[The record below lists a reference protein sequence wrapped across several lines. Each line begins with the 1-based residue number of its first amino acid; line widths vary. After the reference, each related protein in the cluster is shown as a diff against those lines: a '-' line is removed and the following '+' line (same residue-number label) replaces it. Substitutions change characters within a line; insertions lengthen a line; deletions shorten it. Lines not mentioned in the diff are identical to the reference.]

1 MSLPRYFI
9 DRPVFAAVL
18 SVVITLLGV
27 LAIRQLPVSEY
38 PDVVPPTISITATY
52 PGASPETLAETVAA
66 PIEQAVNGVEGVMY
80 ITSQATSDGLLTIN
94 VNFKLGTDLDKA
106 QVQVQNRVATA
117 EPRLPEDVRRLG
129 VVVDKSS
136 SNFLMVVHVFSPDG
150 KYDPLY
156 ISNYTS
162 LKIRDQ
168 LGRIPGVADAHLFG
182 GRDYSMRIWLDPE
195 KIANLNL
202 SPSDILAGLRRQ
214 SVQVAA
220 GSVGAEPQPNGAAY
234 QMIVEA
240 PGRLIDPEQFADVV
254 VARNPAGALVRVRDI
269 GRVELGAQTYDADAS
284 LDGHK
289 AVAIGIFQ
297 RPGTNALQTAD
308 AVKAQMATLSKS
320 FPQGLKY
327 DIVYDTTRF
336 VDASIDKVEHTLL
349 EAVVLVV
356 LVVFLFLQSWRAAI
370 IPVLAIPVSVL
381 GSFGFLVA
389 TGSSINTLSL
399 FGLILAIGIVVDDAI
414 VVVENVERNIA
425 RGLSPKEAARVSMD
439 EVGGALIAIALVLTA
454 VFVPTAFMAGV
465 AGQFF
470 RQFALTIASATLIS
484 CFVSLT
490 LSPALCAILLK
501 PHAVHV
507 EGKALSPMGRFFN
520 GFNAGFEWLGDRYGQ
535 LAQRTV
541 RYIVI
546 VGVLY
551 AGLLVV
557 TGGAFMA
564 TPKGF
569 IPQMDRGYGIVL
581 AQLPEG
587 ASLQRTRAVV
597 NDAVKQIHTVK
608 GVTHDVTFVGFSAAT
623 GAQSTN
629 IATIFVPYADAEE
642 RARTGRTEAAIQNDL
657 RKALAPIQDAVVVVV
672 SPPMIIGLGS
682 SAGAK
687 MMIED
692 REGKGYAALS
702 QATQAVIG
710 QMMKDHHIAYAFT
723 PYEASTP
730 RLKIDVD
737 RDKAEAAGTPVSEIN
752 DALQVYLGSAYV
764 NDFNYLGRTY
774 RVTAQADGDFRRTP
788 EDLNRLW
795 ARNLNGQMTPLASV
809 VTAHDSTGPARV
821 PRHNLYPAA
830 DLSAAAMPGSSSG
843 QLMEAME
850 QAAQKALPPG
860 FGFEWTELA
869 YLQETEASGA
879 IAVFGLAALFV
890 FLVLAAQY
898 ESVTLP
904 LAVLLVVPMAVLG
917 ALIGLLLRGLEINI
931 LTQVALIVLVGLAAK
946 NAILIVEFAKQLED
960 QEGLSP
966 EEAAVKAARLRLRPI
981 LMTSLAFIL
990 GVSPLAFSTGAGFEQ
1005 RVALGTAVFAGMIG
1019 VTILGL
1025 ILTPAFYVLSRRLS
1039 RWLPQIRLRRRQHPL
1054 PAE

>member
-18 SVVITLLGV
+18 SVVVTLLGLMAV
-27 LAIRQLPVSEY
+27 GRLPVSEY
-38 PDVVPPTISITATY
+38 PDVVPPTISIRANY

-66 PIEQAVNGVEGVMY
+66 PIEQAVNGVEGMMY
-80 ITSQATSDGLLTIN
+80 VTSQATSDGLLTIN

-106 QVQVQNRVATA
+106 QVLVQNRVATA
-117 EPRLPEDVRRLG
+117 EPRLPEEVRRLG

-136 SNFLMVVHVFSPDG
+136 PTFLMVVHLMSPNG
-150 KYDPLY
+150 RYDPLY
-156 ISNYTS
+156 ISNYAS
-162 LKIRDQ
+162 LKVRDQ
-168 LGRIPGVADAHLFG
+168 LSRIQGVADAQLFG

-195 KIANLNL
+195 KIAALNL
-202 SPSDILAGLRRQ
+202 SPGDVLAGLRRQ

-220 GSVGAEPQPNGAAY
+220 GSLGAEPQASGAAY
-234 QMIVEA
+234 EVIVEA
-240 PGRLIDPEQFADVV
+240 PGRLVDPDKFADVV
-254 VARNPAGALVRVRDI
+254 VARGRDGALVRVRDI
-269 GRVELGAQTYDADAS
+269 GRVELGAQTYQVDAS
-284 LDGHK
+284 LDGRK

-297 RPGTNALQTAD
+297 RPGSNALQTAES
-308 AVKAQMATLSKS
+308 VKHEMETLSKA
-320 FPQGLKY
+320 FPDGLKY
-327 DIVYDTTRF
+327 DIIYDTTRF

-349 EAVVLVV
+349 EAVLLVV

-370 IPVLAIPVSVL
+370 IPVLAIPVSIL
-381 GSFGFLVA
+381 GSFGFLA
-389 TGSSINTLSL
+389 LTGGSINTLSL

-425 RGLSPKEAARVSMD
+425 RGLTPKEAAKVSMD

-454 VFVPTAFMAGV
+454 VFLPTAFMGGL

-470 RQFALTIASATLIS
+470 RQFAMTIASATLIS

-501 PHAVHV
+501 PQHGERTGPLA
-507 EGKALSPMGRFFN
+507 RFFRI
-520 GFNAGFEWLGDRYGQ
+520 FNTGFEKLGERYGK
-535 LAQRTV
+535 LTARAV
-541 RYIVI
+541 RYVAI

-551 AGLLVV
+551 GGLLLA
-557 TGGAFMA
+557 TGGALWA

-587 ASLQRTRAVV
+587 ASLQRTREVV
-597 NDAVKQIHTVK
+597 ADAARRIHTVD
-608 GVTHDVTFVGFSAAT
+608 GVTHDVSFVGFSAAT
-623 GAQSTN
+623 GSQSTN
-629 IATIFVPYADAEE
+629 IATMFVTYDDAEK
-642 RARTGRTEAAIQNDL
+642 RAQSGRTEAAIQNDL
-657 RKALAPIQDAVVVVV
+657 RKALSPIQDAFMVVV
-672 SPPMIIGLGS
+672 SPPMIMGLGS

-692 REGKGYAALS
+692 QSGAGYTALDG
-702 QATQAVIG
+702 ATQAVIAEA
-710 QMMKDHHIAYAFT
+710 MKNPKIAFAFT
-723 PYEASTP
+723 PYEARTP
-730 RLKIDVD
+730 RLKVEVD

-795 ARNLNGQMTPLASV
+795 ARNLDGQMTPLASV
-809 VTAHDSTGPARV
+809 VTAHDATGPGRV
-821 PRHNLYPAA
+821 PRHNLFAAA
-830 DLSAAAMPGSSSG
+830 DVSVANGPHTSSG
-843 QLMEAME
+843 ELMKAME
-850 QAAQKALPPG
+850 EAAQKALPAG
-860 FGFEWTELA
+860 FGYEWTELA
-869 YLQETEASGA
+869 YLQKTESSGA
-879 IAVFGLAALFV
+879 LGVFLLATLFV

-898 ESVTLP
+898 ESLTMP
-904 LAVLLVVPMAVLG
+904 ISVLLVVPMSILG
-917 ALIGLLLRGLEINI
+917 ALAGLLIRGLEINI
-931 LTQVALIVLVGLAAK
+931 LTQVALVVLVGLAAK
-946 NAILIVEFAKQLED
+946 NAILIVEFAKHLED
-960 QEGLSP
+960 QEGLRP
-966 EEAAVKAARLRLRPI
+966 EDAAVRAARLRLRPI

-990 GVSPLAFSTGAGFEQ
+990 GVSPLVFSTGAGFEQ
-1005 RVALGTAVFAGMIG
+1005 RVAMGTAVFAGMIG

-1025 ILTPAFYVLSRRLS
+1025 LLTPAFYVATRRLS
-1039 RWLPQIRLRRRQHPL
+1039 ALAPRLRFRRPGVL

>member
-18 SVVITLLGV
+18 SIVVTLLG
-27 LAIRQLPVSEY
+27 LMAMGRLPISEY
-38 PDVVPPTISITATY
+38 PEVVPPTISITATY
-52 PGASPETLAETVAA
+52 PGGSPETIAETVAA
-66 PIEQAVNGVEGVMY
+66 PIEQAVNGVEGLMY
-80 ITSQATSDGLLTIN
+80 ISSQSTADGLLT
-94 VNFKLGTDLDKA
+94 VNAVFKLGADLDKA
-106 QVQVQNRVATA
+106 QVLVQNRVATA
-117 EPRLPEDVRRLG
+117 EPRLPEEVRRLG

-136 SNFLMVVHVFSPDG
+136 PTFLMVVHLISPDG
-150 KYDPLY
+150 TYDPLY
-156 ISNYTS
+156 ISNYAN
-162 LKIRDQ
+162 LKIRDE
-168 LGRIPGVADAHLFG
+168 LSRLPGVANARIFG
-182 GRDYSMRIWLDPE
+182 GTDYSMRIWLDPE
-195 KIANLNL
+195 KIAALNL
-202 SPSDILAGLRRQ
+202 SPGDILAGLRRQ

-220 GSVGAEPQPNGAAY
+220 GSLGGEPQPNGSAY
-234 QMIVEA
+234 EMTVQA
-240 PGRLIDPEQFADVV
+240 PGRLVDPEQFAQVV
-254 VARNPAGALVRVRDI
+254 VARGPDGALVRVRDI
-269 GRVELGAQTYDADAS
+269 GRVELGAQTYQVNAS
-284 LDGHK
+284 LDGKK

-308 AVKAQMATLSKS
+308 DVKATVARLSKD
-320 FPQGLKY
+320 FPPGLKY

-336 VDASIDKVEHTLL
+336 VNASIEKVEHTLF
-349 EAVVLVV
+349 EAVILVV

-370 IPVLAIPVSVL
+370 IPVLAIPVSIL
-381 GSFGFLVA
+381 GSFAVLSV
-389 TGSSINTLSL
+389 TGGSINTLSL

-439 EVGGALIAIALVLTA
+439 EVGGALVAIALVLTA
-454 VFVPTAFMAGV
+454 VFLPTAFMGGV

-501 PHAVHV
+501 PH
-507 EGKALSPMGRFFN
+507 GKESYGPLTRFF
-520 GFNAGFEWLGDRYGQ
+520 GAFNRGFERLGERYGQ
-535 LAQRTV
+535 LTQRTV
-541 RYIVI
+541 RYVAI
-546 VGVLY
+546 VGLIY
-551 AGLLVV
+551 GGLLLA

-569 IPQMDRGYGIVL
+569 IPHMDRGYAVVL

-597 NDAVKQIHTVK
+597 DDAARRIRSVD
-608 GVTHDVTFVGFSAAT
+608 GVTHDVSFVGFSAAT
-623 GAQSTN
+623 GSQSTN
-629 IATIFVPYADAEE
+629 LATMFVPYTDAEE
-642 RARTGRTEAAIQNDL
+642 RARNGRSEEAIQADL
-657 RKALAPIQDAVVVVV
+657 RKALAPIQDAVTVVI

-692 REGKGYAALS
+692 RAGKGYAALS
-702 QATQAVIG
+702 QATQAVIA
-710 QMMKDHHIAYAFT
+710 QMMKDPVIAFGFT

-730 RLKIDVD
+730 RLKVEVD

-795 ARNLNGQMTPLASV
+795 ARNLDGKMTPLASV
-809 VTAHDSTGPARV
+809 LRAEDTTGPARV
-821 PRHNLYPAA
+821 PRYNLYPAA
-830 DLSAAAMPGSSSG
+830 DLAAAQSPGHSSG
-843 QLMEAME
+843 QLMAAME
-850 QAAQKALPPG
+850 KAAQKALPAG

-869 YLQETEASGA
+869 YLQKTESSGA
-879 IAVFGLAALFV
+879 LGVFLLATLFV

-898 ESVTLP
+898 ESVTMP
-904 LAVLLVVPMAVLG
+904 VAVLLVVPMSILG
-917 ALIGLLLRGLEINI
+917 ALAGLLIRGLEINI

-960 QEGLSP
+960 HEGLSP
-966 EEAAVKAARLRLRPI
+966 QEAAVRAARLRLRPI

-990 GVSPLAFSTGAGFEQ
+990 GVSPLVFSTGAGFEQ
-1005 RVALGTAVFAGMIG
+1005 RVAIGTAVFAGMIG
-1019 VTILGL
+1019 VTVLGL
-1025 ILTPAFYVLSRRLS
+1025 ILTPAFYVMTRKLSALAPK
-1039 RWLPQIRLRRRQHPL
+1039 LRLRRPGVA

>member
-18 SVVITLLGV
+18 SVVITLLGL
-27 LAIRQLPVSEY
+27 LAVGKLPISEY
-38 PDVVPPTISITATY
+38 PEVVPPTVSITATY

-66 PIEQAVNGVEGVMY
+66 PIEQAVNGIEGMMY
-80 ITSQATSDGLLTIN
+80 ITSQSTSDGQLVIN

-106 QVQVQNRVATA
+106 QVLVQNRVATA

-136 SNFLMVVHVFSPDG
+136 PTFLMVVHLLSPDG
-150 KYDPLY
+150 RYDPLY
-156 ISNYTS
+156 VSNYAS
-162 LKIRDQ
+162 LKVRDE
-168 LGRIPGVADAHLFG
+168 LARLPGVANAQLFG
-182 GRDYSMRIWLDPE
+182 GRDYSMRVWLDPE
-195 KIANLNL
+195 KIAALNL

-214 SVQVAA
+214 SVQVSA
-220 GSVGAEPQPNGAAY
+220 GSLGAEPQPNGAAY
-234 QMIVEA
+234 EMIVEA
-240 PGRLIDPEQFADVV
+240 PGRLVDPEQFAQVV
-254 VARNPAGALVRVRDI
+254 VARSPGGALVRVRDI
-269 GRVELGAQTYDADAS
+269 GRVELGAQTYQADAS
-284 LDGHK
+284 LDGKK

-297 RPGTNALQTAD
+297 RPGSNALQTAD
-308 AVKAQMATLSKS
+308 QVKATMATLSKS

-336 VDASIDKVEHTLL
+336 VNASIDKVQHTLL
-349 EAVVLVV
+349 EAVLLVV

-370 IPVLAIPVSVL
+370 IPVLAIPVSIL
-381 GSFGFLVA
+381 GSFGFLAV
-389 TGSSINTLSL
+389 TGGSINTLSL

-454 VFVPTAFMAGV
+454 VFVPVAFTAGV

-470 RQFALTIASATLIS
+470 RQFALTIGSATLIS

-501 PHAVHV
+501 PHVGH
-507 EGKALSPMGRFFN
+507 GRGPLAKFF
-520 GFNAGFEWLGDRYGQ
+520 GAFNAGFDRLGERYGW
-535 LAQRTV
+535 LTARTV
-541 RYIVI
+541 RYIAM

-551 AGLLVV
+551 GGLLLA

-581 AQLPEG
+581 AQLPAG

-597 NDAVKQIHTVK
+597 NDAVKRIHSVA

-629 IATIFVPYADAEE
+629 IATIFVPYTDAEE
-642 RARTGRTEAAIQNDL
+642 RAHNGRTEAAIQNDL
-657 RKALAPIQDAVVVVV
+657 RKALAPIQDAITVVV
-672 SPPMIIGLGS
+672 SPPMIMGLGS

-692 REGKGYAALS
+692 RDGKGYAALDK
-702 QATQAVIG
+702 ATQAVIAEA
-710 QMMKDHHIAYAFT
+710 MKDKHVAFAFT
-723 PYEASTP
+723 PYEARTP
-730 RLKIDVD
+730 RLKVDVD

-764 NDFNYLGRTY
+764 NDFNYLGRTF
-774 RVTAQADGDFRRTP
+774 RVTAQADGDFRRTS

-795 ARNLNGQMTPLASV
+795 ARNLDGKMTPLAGV

-821 PRHNLYPAA
+821 PRYNLYPAA
-830 DLSAAAMPGSSSG
+830 DVSVASGPGASSG
-843 QLMEAME
+843 QLMAAVEK
-850 QAAQKALPPG
+850 AAQKALPPG

-869 YLQETEASGA
+869 YLQQTEASGA
-879 IAVFGLAALFV
+879 LGVFLLAGLFV

-904 LAVLLVVPMAVLG
+904 IAVLMIVPMAVLG
-917 ALIGLLLRGLEINI
+917 ALGGLLLRGLEINI

-966 EEAAVKAARLRLRPI
+966 GEAATQAARLRLRPI

-990 GVSPLAFSTGAGFEQ
+990 GVSPLVFSTGAGFEQ
-1005 RVALGTAVFAGMIG
+1005 RVAIGTAVFAGMIG

-1025 ILTPAFYVLSRRLS
+1025 ILTPGFYVTSRRLS
-1039 RWLPQIRLRRRQHPL
+1039 RWLPAIRLRRQRIA

>member
-9 DRPVFAAVL
+9 DRPVFAAVM
-18 SVVITLLGV
+18 SVIITLLG
-27 LAIRQLPVSEY
+27 LMALGRLPISEY
-38 PDVVPPTISITATY
+38 PEVAPPTVSITATY
-52 PGASPETLAETVAA
+52 PGASAETLAETVAA
-66 PIEQAVNGVEGVMY
+66 PIEQAVNGVEGMMY
-80 ITSQATSDGLLTIN
+80 VTSQATADGQLTIN
-94 VNFKLGTDLDKA
+94 AYFKLGTDLDKA
-106 QVQVQNRVATA
+106 QVLVQNRVATA

-136 SNFLMVVHVFSPDG
+136 PTFLMVVHLLSPDG
-150 KYDPLY
+150 RYDPLY
-156 ISNYTS
+156 VSNYAS
-162 LKIRDQ
+162 LKVRDQ
-168 LGRIPGVADAHLFG
+168 LARIPGVANAQLFG

-195 KIANLNL
+195 KIAALNL

-220 GSVGAEPQPNGAAY
+220 GSLGAEPQPSGSAY
-234 QMIVEA
+234 EVTVEA
-240 PGRLIDPEQFADVV
+240 PGRLVDPDQFAQVV
-254 VARNPAGALVRVRDI
+254 VARGPDGALVRVRDI
-269 GRVELGAQTYDADAS
+269 GRVELGAQTYQVDAS
-284 LDGHK
+284 LDGQK

-297 RPGTNALQTAD
+297 RPGSNALQTAD
-308 AVKAQMATLSKS
+308 QVKAEMAKLSKS
-320 FPQGLKY
+320 FPDGLKY
-327 DIVYDTTRF
+327 DVVYDTTRF
-336 VDASIDKVEHTLL
+336 VNASIDKVEHTLF
-349 EAVVLVV
+349 EAVILVV

-370 IPVLAIPVSVL
+370 IPVLAIPVSIL
-381 GSFGFLVA
+381 GSFGFLAV
-389 TGSSINTLSL
+389 TGGSINTLSL

-454 VFVPTAFMAGV
+454 VFLPTAFMGGV

-501 PHAVHV
+501 PHAAH
-507 EGKALSPMGRFFN
+507 GRGPLDRFF
-520 GFNAGFEWLGDRYGQ
+520 GAFNKGFERLGERYGQ
-535 LAQRTV
+535 LTARTV
-541 RYIVI
+541 RMVGI
-546 VGVLY
+546 VGVIY
-551 AGLLVV
+551 AGLLVL

-569 IPQMDRGYGIVL
+569 IPQMDRGYGVVV

-597 NDAVKQIHTVK
+597 ADAVKRIHTVP

-623 GAQSTN
+623 GGQATN
-629 IATIFVPYADAEE
+629 IATMFVTYEDAEA
-642 RARTGRTEAAIQNDL
+642 RARNGRTEAKVQNDI
-657 RKALAPIQDAVVVVV
+657 RKALSPIQDAITVVI
-672 SPPMIIGLGS
+672 SPPMIMGLGS
-682 SAGAK
+682 SGGAK

-692 REGKGYAALS
+692 QSGKGYAALAD
-702 QATQAVIG
+702 ATQAVIG
-710 QMMKDHHIAYAFT
+710 EMMKDKHIGFAFT
-723 PYEASTP
+723 PYEARTP
-730 RLKIDVD
+730 RLKVDVD

-788 EDLNRLW
+788 DDLNRLW
-795 ARNLNGQMTPLASV
+795 ARNLAGKMTPLGSV
-809 VTAHDSTGPARV
+809 VTAHDATGPGRV

-830 DLSAAAMPGSSSG
+830 DLSAAAAPGASSG
-843 QLMEAME
+843 QLMAAME
-850 QAAQKALPPG
+850 KAAQKALPPG
-860 FGFEWTELA
+860 FGYEWTELA
-869 YLQETEASGA
+869 YLQKTEASGA
-879 IAVFGLAALFV
+879 LGVFLLAGLFV

-904 LAVLLVVPMAVLG
+904 VAVMLVVPLSALS

-960 QEGLSP
+960 
-966 EEAAVKAARLRLRPI
+966 EESLTPQAAAIKAAQLRLRPI

-990 GVSPLAFSTGAGFEQ
+990 GVSPLVFSTGAGFEQ
-1005 RVALGTAVFAGMIG
+1005 RVAIGTAVFAGMIG
-1019 VTILGL
+1019 VTIMGL
-1025 ILTPAFYVLSRRLS
+1025 VLTPAFYVAVRTASQR
-1039 RWLPQIRLRRRQHPL
+1039 LPQLRLRRPRIA

>member
-18 SVVITLLGV
+18 SIVVTLLG
-27 LAIRQLPVSEY
+27 LMAMGRLPISEY

-66 PIEQAVNGVEGVMY
+66 PIEQAVNGVEGLMY
-80 ITSQATSDGLLTIN
+80 ISSQSTADGLLT
-94 VNFKLGTDLDKA
+94 VNAVFKLGTDLDKA
-106 QVQVQNRVATA
+106 QVLVQNRVATA
-117 EPRLPEDVRRLG
+117 EPRLPEEVRRLG

-136 SNFLMVVHVFSPDG
+136 PTFLMVVHLISPNG
-150 KYDPLY
+150 TYDPLY
-156 ISNYTS
+156 ISNYAN
-162 LKIRDQ
+162 LKIRDE
-168 LGRIPGVADAHLFG
+168 LARLPGVANARIFG
-182 GRDYSMRIWLDPE
+182 GTDYSMRIWLDPE
-195 KIANLNL
+195 KIAALNL

-220 GSVGAEPQPNGAAY
+220 GSLGAEPQPNGAAY
-234 QMIVEA
+234 EMTVEA
-240 PGRLIDPEQFADVV
+240 PGRLVDPEQFAQVV
-254 VARNPAGALVRVRDI
+254 VARGPDGALVRVRDI
-269 GRVELGAQTYDADAS
+269 GRVELGAQTYQVNAS
-284 LDGHK
+284 LDGKK

-308 AVKAQMATLSKS
+308 DVKAVVERLSKD
-320 FPQGLKY
+320 FPPDLKY

-336 VDASIDKVEHTLL
+336 VNASIEKVEHTLF
-349 EAVVLVV
+349 EAVILVV
-356 LVVFLFLQSWRAAI
+356 LVVFLFLQSWRAAV
-370 IPVLAIPVSVL
+370 IPVLAIPVSIL
-381 GSFGFLVA
+381 GSFAVLSV
-389 TGSSINTLSL
+389 TGGSINTLSL

-414 VVVENVERNIA
+414 VVVDNVERNIA

-454 VFVPTAFMAGV
+454 VFLPTAFMGGV

-501 PHAVHV
+501 PHGG
-507 EGKALSPMGRFFN
+507 ESYGPLTRFF
-520 GFNAGFEWLGDRYGQ
+520 GAFNRGFEWLGDRYGR
-535 LAQRTV
+535 LTMRTV
-541 RYIVI
+541 RYVGI
-546 VGVLY
+546 VGLIY
-551 AGLLVV
+551 GGLLLL

-569 IPQMDRGYGIVL
+569 IPHMDRGYAVVL

-597 NDAVKQIHTVK
+597 DDVAKRIRSVD
-608 GVTHDVTFVGFSAAT
+608 GVTHDVSFVGFSAAT
-623 GAQSTN
+623 GSQSTN
-629 IATIFVPYADAEE
+629 LATIFVPYTDAEE
-642 RARTGRTEAAIQNDL
+642 RAHNGRSEEAIQADL
-657 RKALAPIQDAVVVVV
+657 RKALAPVQDAITVVI

-692 REGKGYAALS
+692 RSGKGYVALS
-702 QATQAVIG
+702 EATQAVIAE
-710 QMMKDHHIAYAFT
+710 MMKDPVIAFGFT
-723 PYEASTP
+723 PYEARTP
-730 RLKIDVD
+730 RLKVEVD

-795 ARNLNGQMTPLASV
+795 ARNLDGEMTPLASV
-809 VTAHDSTGPARV
+809 IRAEDTTGPARV
-821 PRHNLYPAA
+821 PRYNLYPAA
-830 DLSAAAMPGSSSG
+830 DLAASQSPGHSSG
-843 QLMEAME
+843 QLMTAME
-850 QAAQKALPPG
+850 KAAEKALPAG

-869 YLQETEASGA
+869 YLQKTEASGA
-879 IAVFGLAALFV
+879 LGVFLLAALFV

-898 ESVTLP
+898 ESVTMP
-904 LAVLLVVPMAVLG
+904 VAVLLVVPMSILG
-917 ALIGLLLRGLEINI
+917 ALAGLMIRGLEVNI

-960 QEGLSP
+960 RDGLSP
-966 EEAAVKAARLRLRPI
+966 QEAAIQAARLRLRPI

-990 GVSPLAFSTGAGFEQ
+990 GVSPLVFSTGAGFEQ
-1005 RVALGTAVFAGMIG
+1005 RVAIGTAVFAGMIG

-1025 ILTPAFYVLSRRLS
+1025 ILTPAFYVMTRKLSAVTPRL
-1039 RWLPQIRLRRRQHPL
+1039 RLRRPRRPGAA

>member
-18 SVVITLLGV
+18 SVVITLLGLMAV
-27 LAIRQLPVSEY
+27 GRLPISEY

-66 PIEQAVNGVEGVMY
+66 PIEQAVNGVEGMMY
-80 ITSQATSDGLLTIN
+80 ITSQATSDGQLTIN

-106 QVQVQNRVATA
+106 QVLVQNRVATA

-136 SNFLMVVHVFSPDG
+136 PTFLMVVHLLSPDG
-150 KYDPLY
+150 RYDPLY
-156 ISNYTS
+156 ISNYAS
-162 LKIRDQ
+162 LKVRDE
-168 LGRIPGVADAHLFG
+168 LSRIPGVANAQLFG
-182 GRDYSMRIWLDPE
+182 ARDYSMRIWLDPE
-195 KIANLNL
+195 KIAALNL
-202 SPSDILAGLRRQ
+202 SPSDVLAGLRRQ

-220 GSVGAEPQPNGAAY
+220 GSVGAEPQPGGAAY
-234 QMIVEA
+234 QMIVQA
-240 PGRLIDPEQFADVV
+240 PGRLVDPEQFADVV
-254 VARNPAGALVRVRDI
+254 VARGPGGALVRVRDI
-269 GRVELGAQTYDADAS
+269 GRVELGAQTYDVDAS
-284 LDGHK
+284 LDGKK

-297 RPGTNALQTAD
+297 RPGSNALQTAD
-308 AVKAQMATLSKS
+308 AVKAEMATLSKS
-320 FPQGLKY
+320 FPPGLKY

-336 VDASIDKVEHTLL
+336 VNASIEKVQHTLF
-349 EAVVLVV
+349 EAVILVV

-370 IPVLAIPVSVL
+370 IPVLAIPVSIL
-381 GSFGFLVA
+381 GSFAFLSV
-389 TGSSINTLSL
+389 TGGSINTLSL

-425 RGLSPKEAARVSMD
+425 RGLSPREAARVSMD

-454 VFVPTAFMAGV
+454 VFLPTAFMAGV

-490 LSPALCAILLK
+490 LSPALCALLLK
-501 PHAVHV
+501 PHAGPAH
-507 EGKALSPMGRFFN
+507 GPLARFF
-520 GFNAGFEWLGDRYGQ
+520 GAFNTGFERLGERYGQ
-535 LAQRTV
+535 LTVRTV
-541 RYIVI
+541 RYVAI

-551 AGLLVV
+551 GGLLLL

-597 NDAVKQIHTVK
+597 ADAVKRIHTVP
-608 GVTHDVTFVGFSAAT
+608 GVTHDVSFVGFSAAT
-623 GAQSTN
+623 GSQSTN
-629 IATIFVPYADAEE
+629 IATIFVPYDDAET
-642 RARTGRTEAAIQNDL
+642 RARNGRTEAAIQADM
-657 RKALAPIQDAVVVVV
+657 RKALAPIQDAITVVV

-682 SAGAK
+682 SSGAK

-692 REGKGYAALS
+692 RGGKGYAALAD
-702 QATQAVIG
+702 ATQAVIG
-710 QMMKDHHIAYAFT
+710 EMMKDRHIAFGFS
-723 PYEASTP
+723 PYEARTP
-730 RLKIDVD
+730 RLKLDVD
-737 RDKAEAAGTPVSEIN
+737 RDKAEAAGTPVSEID

-774 RVTAQADGDFRRTP
+774 RVTAQADAPFRGGP
-788 EDLNRLW
+788 EDLQRLW
-795 ARNLNGQMTPLASV
+795 ARNLDGKMTPLGSV
-809 VTAHDSTGPARV
+809 VTVHDATGPGRV

-830 DLSAAAMPGSSSG
+830 DLSGAAAPGASSG
-843 QLMEAME
+843 QLMDAME
-850 QAAQKALPPG
+850 RAAAKALPPG
-860 FGFEWTELA
+860 FTCEWTELA
-869 YLQETEASGA
+869 YLQKTESGGA
-879 IAVFGLAALFV
+879 LAVFLLSTLFV

-898 ESVTLP
+898 ESLTLP
-904 LAVLLVVPMAVLG
+904 LAVLPVVPMSILG
-917 ALIGLLLRGLEINI
+917 ALAGLLIRGLEINL
-931 LTQVALIVLVGLAAK
+931 LTQVALVVLVGLAAK

-960 QEGLSP
+960 HEGLEP
-966 EEAAVKAARLRLRPI
+966 EAAAVKAARLRLRPI

-990 GVSPLAFSTGAGFEQ
+990 GVTPLAFSTGAGFEQ
-1005 RVALGTAVFAGMIG
+1005 RVAIGTAVFAGMVG

-1025 ILTPAFYVLSRRLS
+1025 ILTPVFYVVSRRLA
-1039 RWLPQIRLRRRQHPL
+1039 RLIPRLRERRAQRIA

>member
-1 MSLPRYFI
+1 MNLPRYFI
-9 DRPVFAAVL
+9 DRPVFAAVI
-18 SVVITLLGV
+18 SIVITLLGAMA
-27 LAIRQLPVSEY
+27 LGRLPVSEY
-38 PDVVPPTISITATY
+38 PDVVPPTISIQATY

-66 PIEQAVNGVEGVMY
+66 PIEQAVNGVEGMMY
-80 ITSQATSDGLLTIN
+80 VTSQATSDGLLTIN

-106 QVQVQNRVATA
+106 QVLVQNRVATA
-117 EPRLPEDVRRLG
+117 EPRLPEEVRRLG
-129 VVVDKSS
+129 IVVDKSS
-136 SNFLMVVHVFSPDG
+136 PTFLMVVHLLSPDAR
-150 KYDPLY
+150 YDQLY
-156 ISNYTS
+156 VSNYAS
-162 LKIRDQ
+162 LKIRDA
-168 LGRIPGVADAHLFG
+168 LARIPGVADARLFG
-182 GRDYSMRIWLDPE
+182 ARDYSMRIWLDPE
-195 KIANLNL
+195 KIAALNL

-214 SVQVAA
+214 SIQVAA

-234 QMIVEA
+234 QMTVEA
-240 PGRLIDPEQFADVV
+240 PGRLVDPEQFADVV
-254 VARNPAGALVRVRDI
+254 VARSPNGALVRVRDI
-269 GRVELGAQTYDADAS
+269 GRVELGAETYQVDAS
-284 LDGHK
+284 LDSRK

-297 RPGTNALQTAD
+297 RPGSNALQTAD
-308 AVKAQMATLSKS
+308 AVKQEMARLSKS

-327 DIVYDTTRF
+327 DVVYDTTRF
-336 VDASIDKVEHTLL
+336 VNASIEKVQHTLL

-370 IPVLAIPVSVL
+370 IPVLAIPVSIL
-381 GSFGFLVA
+381 GSFGFLAV
-389 TGSSINTLSL
+389 TGGSINTLSL

-454 VFVPTAFMAGV
+454 VFMPTAFMGGV

-470 RQFALTIASATLIS
+470 RQFALTIGSATLIS

-501 PHAVHV
+501 PHAGESH
-507 EGKALSPMGRFFN
+507 GPLARFFSA
-520 GFNAGFEWLGDRYGQ
+520 FNAGFERLGERYGQ
-535 LAQRTV
+535 LTARTV
-541 RYIVI
+541 RYLLI

-551 AGLLVV
+551 GGLLLA
-557 TGGAFMA
+557 TGGAFLA

-597 NDAVKQIHTVK
+597 EDAAKRIHTVD
-608 GVTHDVTFVGFSAAT
+608 GVTHDVSFVGFSAAT

-629 IATIFVPYADAEE
+629 IATMFVPYDAAEK
-642 RARTGRTEAAIQNDL
+642 RARNGRTEAAIQNDL
-657 RKALAPIQDAVVVVV
+657 RKALAPIQDAVTVVV

-692 REGKGYAALS
+692 REGRGYAALS
-702 QATQAVIG
+702 DATQAVVG
-710 QMMKDHHIAYAFT
+710 EMMKDPHVAFAFS
-723 PYEASTP
+723 PYEARTP
-730 RLKIDVD
+730 RLKVDVD

-774 RVTAQADGDFRRTP
+774 RVTAQADAPYRRTP
-788 EDLNRLW
+788 DDLDRLW
-795 ARNLNGQMTPLASV
+795 ARNLDGKMTPLASV
-809 VTAHDSTGPARV
+809 VTARDATGPGRV
-821 PRHNLYPAA
+821 PRYNLFPAA
-830 DLSAAAMPGSSSG
+830 DLSAAAGPGSSSG
-843 QLMEAME
+843 QLMDAME
-850 QAAQKALPPG
+850 RAATKALPPG
-860 FGFEWTELA
+860 FAFEWTELA
-869 YLQETEASGA
+869 YLQKTESSGA
-879 IAVFGLAALFV
+879 LGVFLLATLFV

-904 LAVLLVVPMAVLG
+904 IAVLLVVPMSILG
-917 ALIGLLLRGLEINI
+917 ALAGLLVRGLEINI

-960 QEGLSP
+960 NEDLP
-966 EEAAVKAARLRLRPI
+966 PEAAAIQAARMRLRPI

-990 GVSPLAFSTGAGFEQ
+990 GVTPLAFSTGAGFEQ
-1005 RVALGTAVFAGMIG
+1005 RVAIGTAVFAGMIG
-1019 VTILGL
+1019 VTLLGL
-1025 ILTPAFYVLSRRLS
+1025 ILTPAFYVATRRLS
-1039 RWLPQIRLRRRQHPL
+1039 GLAARLRFRPRGVA

>member
-9 DRPVFAAVL
+9 DRPVFAGVL
-18 SVVITLLGV
+18 SVVIILLGLMAV
-27 LAIRQLPVSEY
+27 GRLPISEY
-38 PDVVPPTISITATY
+38 PDVVPPTVSITATY

-66 PIEQAVNGVEGVMY
+66 PIEQAVNGVEGIMY
-80 ITSQATSDGLLTIN
+80 ITSQATSDGQLTIN

-106 QVQVQNRVATA
+106 QVLVQNRVQTA

-136 SNFLMVVHVFSPDG
+136 PTFLMVVHLLSPDG
-150 KYDPLY
+150 RYDPLY
-156 ISNYTS
+156 VSNYAT
-162 LKIRDQ
+162 LKVRDE
-168 LGRIPGVADAHLFG
+168 LARIPGIANAQLFG

-195 KIANLNL
+195 KIAALNL
-202 SPSDILAGLRRQ
+202 TPSDVLAGLRRQ

-220 GSVGAEPQPNGAAY
+220 GSLGAEPQPGGAAY
-234 QMIVEA
+234 QMIVQA
-240 PGRLIDPEQFADVV
+240 PGRLVDPEQFANVV
-254 VARNPAGALVRVRDI
+254 VARNPGGALVRVRDI
-269 GRVELGAQTYDADAS
+269 GRVELAAQTYDVDAS
-284 LDGHK
+284 LDGKK

-297 RPGTNALQTAD
+297 RPGSNALQTAA
-308 AVKAQMATLSKS
+308 AVKQTMATLSKS

-336 VDASIDKVEHTLL
+336 VDASIDKVKHTLF

-356 LVVFLFLQSWRAAI
+356 LVVFLFLQSWRAAV
-370 IPVLAIPVSVL
+370 IPVLAIPVSIL
-381 GSFGFLVA
+381 GSFAVLA
-389 TGSSINTLSL
+389 LTGGSINTLSL

-425 RGLSPKEAARVSMD
+425 QGLAPREAARISMD

-454 VFVPTAFMAGV
+454 VFMPTAFMGGV

-490 LSPALCAILLK
+490 LSPALCAVLLK
-501 PHAVHV
+501 PHEQGHAH
-507 EGKALSPMGRFFN
+507 GPLGRFF
-520 GFNAGFEWLGDRYGQ
+520 GAFNAGFEWLGARYGR
-535 LAQRTV
+535 LTARTV
-541 RYIVI
+541 RFVAI

-551 AGLLVV
+551 GGLLLL

-581 AQLPEG
+581 TQLPEG

-597 NDAVKQIHTVK
+597 ADAVKRIHTVP
-608 GVTHDVTFVGFSAAT
+608 GVTHDVSFVGFSAAT

-629 IATIFVPYADAEE
+629 IATIFVTYDDAEK
-642 RARTGRTEAAIQNDL
+642 RARNGRSEAAIQNDL
-657 RKALAPIQDAVVVVV
+657 RKALSPIQDAITVVV
-672 SPPMIIGLGS
+672 SPPMIMGLGS

-692 REGKGYAALS
+692 RAGKGYAALAD
-702 QATQAVIG
+702 ATQAVIG
-710 QMMKDHHIAYAFT
+710 QMMKDPHVAFAFT
-723 PYEASTP
+723 PYEARTP
-730 RLKIDVD
+730 RLKLDVD
-737 RDKAEAAGTPVSEIN
+737 RDKAEAAGTPVSEID

-774 RVTAQADGDFRRTP
+774 RVTAQADAPFRRTP
-788 EDLNRLW
+788 DDLSRLW
-795 ARNLNGQMTPLASV
+795 ARNLDGKMTPLASM
-809 VTAHDSTGPARV
+809 VTAHDATGPGRV
-821 PRHNLYPAA
+821 PRYNLYPAA
-830 DLSAAAMPGSSSG
+830 DVSAAAAPGASSG
-843 QLMEAME
+843 QLMQAME
-850 QAAQKALPPG
+850 RAASKALPPG

-869 YLQETEASGA
+869 YLQDTEAGGA
-879 IAVFGLAALFV
+879 LGVFMLATLFV

-898 ESVTLP
+898 ESLTLP
-904 LAVLLVVPMAVLG
+904 LAVLLVVPMSILA
-917 ALIGLLLRGLEINI
+917 ALAGLLLRGLEINI
-931 LTQVALIVLVGLAAK
+931 MTQVALIVLVGLAAK
-946 NAILIVEFAKQLED
+946 NAVLIVEFAKQLED
-960 QEGLSP
+960 HEALTP
-966 EEAAVKAARLRLRPI
+966 EAAAIKSARLRLRPI

-1005 RVALGTAVFAGMIG
+1005 RVAIGTAVFAGMIG
-1019 VTILGL
+1019 VTGLGL
-1025 ILTPAFYVLSRRLS
+1025 ILTPAFYVATRRLA
-1039 RWLPQIRLRRRQHPL
+1039 RLVPRIRLTRQPRIA

>member
-1 MSLPRYFI
+1 MSLPRFFI

-18 SVVITLLGV
+18 SIVITLAGLMAVG
-27 LAIRQLPVSEY
+27 RLPISEY
-38 PDVVPPTISITATY
+38 PNVVPPTISITASY

-66 PIEQAVNGVEGVMY
+66 PIEQAVNGVEGLMY
-80 ITSQATSDGLLTIN
+80 VTSQATTDGQLTIN

-106 QVQVQNRVATA
+106 QVLVQNRVATA
-117 EPRLPEDVRRLG
+117 EPRLPEEVRRLG

-136 SNFLMVVHVFSPDG
+136 PTFLMVVHLLSPDG
-150 KYDPLY
+150 RYDPLY
-156 ISNYTS
+156 ISNYAS
-162 LKIRDQ
+162 LKVRDQ
-168 LGRIPGVADAHLFG
+168 LARNSGVADARLFG
-182 GRDYSMRIWLDPE
+182 ARDYSMRIWLDPE
-195 KIANLNL
+195 KIAALNL

-214 SVQVAA
+214 SIQVAA
-220 GSVGAEPQPNGAAY
+220 GSLGAEPQPNGAAF
-234 QMIVEA
+234 QMTVEA
-240 PGRLIDPEQFADVV
+240 PGRLIDPEQFAEVV
-254 VARNPAGALVRVRDI
+254 VARGPDGALVRVRDI
-269 GRVELGAQTYDADAS
+269 GRVELGAQTYQIDAS
-284 LDGHK
+284 LDGK
-289 AVAIGIFQ
+289 QAVAIGIFQ
-297 RPGTNALQTAD
+297 RPGSNALQTAD
-308 AVKAQMATLSKS
+308 EIKAEMARLSKD
-320 FPQGLKY
+320 FPDGLKY
-327 DIVYDTTRF
+327 EIVYDTTRF
-336 VDASIDKVEHTLL
+336 VNSSIEKVEHTLF
-349 EAVVLVV
+349 EAVILVV

-370 IPVLAIPVSVL
+370 IPVLAIPVSIL
-381 GSFGFLVA
+381 GSFAFLSV
-389 TGSSINTLSL
+389 TGGSINTLSL

-454 VFVPTAFMAGV
+454 VFLPTAFMGGV
-465 AGQFF
+465 AGEFF

-501 PHAVHV
+501 PHTGHGHGPLA
-507 EGKALSPMGRFFN
+507 RFFGAFN
-520 GFNAGFEWLGDRYGQ
+520 KGFDWLSERYGQ
-535 LAQRTV
+535 LTARSV
-541 RYIVI
+541 RMLAI
-546 VGVLY
+546 VGILY
-551 AGLLVV
+551 GGLLLL

-597 NDAVKQIHTVK
+597 QDAVKRIHTVD
-608 GVTHDVTFVGFSAAT
+608 GVTHDVSFIGFSAAT
-623 GAQSTN
+623 GAQATN

-642 RARTGRTEAAIQNDL
+642 RARNGRTEAAIQADI
-657 RKALAPIQDAVVVVV
+657 RKALAPIQDSITVVV
-672 SPPMIIGLGS
+672 SPPMIMGLGS

-687 MMIED
+687 MFIED
-692 REGKGYAALS
+692 QDGKGYAALEA
-702 QATQAVIG
+702 ATQAVAG
-710 QMMKDHHIAYAFT
+710 EMMKDPHIAFAFS
-723 PYEASTP
+723 PYEARTP
-730 RLKIDVD
+730 RLKVDVD

-774 RVTAQADGDFRRTP
+774 RVTAQADGEFRRTP

-795 ARNLNGQMTPLASV
+795 ARNLDGQMTPLASV
-809 VTAHDSTGPARV
+809 ITAHDATGPGRV

-830 DLSAAAMPGSSSG
+830 DLSAAAAPGSSSG

-850 QAAQKALPPG
+850 KAAIKALPPG

-869 YLQETEASGA
+869 YLQKTEASGA
-879 IAVFGLAALFV
+879 IAVFALATLFV

-904 LAVLLVVPMAVLG
+904 ISVLLVVPMSVLG
-917 ALIGLLLRGLEINI
+917 ALAGLLIRGLEINI
-931 LTQVALIVLVGLAAK
+931 LTQVALVVLVGLAAK

-960 QEGLSP
+960 QEGLDP
-966 EEAAVKAARLRLRPI
+966 RTAAIQSAKLRLRPI

-990 GVSPLAFSTGAGFEQ
+990 GVMPLAFSTGAGFEQ
-1005 RVALGTAVFAGMIG
+1005 RVAIGTAVFAGMIG

-1025 ILTPAFYVLSRRLS
+1025 ILTPAFYVMTRELTRRLPPV
-1039 RWLPQIRLRRRQHPL
+1039 RLPWRRRAA